1 MVWEVMRVKNKQGGC
16 MIFLVI
22 WGVIALITGFALNSI
37 NKTGQ
42 SISSI
47 VVLSLV
53 FGALIAFVVFCFN
66 MAILTSKAK
75 KVARQQQQ
83 KDKVEGISRYD
94 NIIHIGGLSAP
105 ENCKCTVVLNPSNLM
120 IECGGNEF
128 SLNIAKVR
136 NVDFQLDIDEKQYL
150 NSSLAGGIAGA
161 ALFGV
166 SGAVI
171 GAAPKT
177 KTKREVKC
185 YAIISYE
192 NIQGEF
198 QTFILRDEIAN
209 LSRCA
214 KLVDALK
221 PMINV
226 QVNKVE
232 L

>member
-1 MVWEVMRVKNKQGGC
+1 MKNKQGGC
-16 MIFLVI
+16 MIFFII
-22 WGVIALITGFALNSI
+22 WGVVALIIGFAFNSI

-42 SISSI
+42 SIGSI
-47 VVLSLV
+47 IALSLV
-53 FGALIAFVVFCFN
+53 MGALIAFVVFCFN

-75 KVARQQQQ
+75 KVVRQQQQ

-94 NIIHIGGLSAP
+94 SIIHIGGLNAP
-105 ENCKCTVVLNPSNLM
+105 ENCKCTVVLNSSSLV
-120 IECGGNEF
+120 IVCGGNEF
-128 SLNIAKVR
+128 TLNIAKVR

-150 NSSLAGGIAGA
+150 KSSMAGGIAGA

-192 NIQGEF
+192 DAQGAF
-198 QTFILRDEIAN
+198 RTFILRDEVPN

-214 KLVDALK
+214 KLVDTLK
-221 PMINV
+221 PMIKV

>member
-1 MVWEVMRVKNKQGGC
+1 MKHKQGGC
-16 MIFLVI
+16 MPFFVV
-22 WGVIALITGFALNSI
+22 WGVAALIIGFAFNGI

-42 SISSI
+42 SISSTI
-47 VVLSLV
+47 VLSLMV
-53 FGALIAFVVFCFN
+53 GGLIAFAVFCFI
-66 MAILTSKAK
+66 MAIFASKAK
-75 KVARQQQQ
+75 KAARQQLQ
-83 KDKVEGISRYD
+83 KDKAEGISRYD
-94 NIIHIGGLSAP
+94 NIIHMGGLDAP
-105 ENCKCTVVLNPSNLM
+105 ENCKCTVVLNPDSLV
-120 IECGGNEF
+120 IECGGSEF
-128 SLNIAKVR
+128 SLNTAKVR

-150 NSSLAGGIAGA
+150 KSSMAGGIAGA

-177 KTKREVKC
+177 KTKRDVKC

-192 NIQGEF
+192 ETKGGF
-198 QTFILRDEIAN
+198 RTFILRDEIAN

-221 PMINV
+221 PMVNIR
-226 QVNKVE
+226 VNKVE